1 MTRAQALNKLSA
13 RLPAHEARA
22 LLAGV
27 LKEAPAVFFARLREP
42 LPEAAWEKA
51 LRLAERRARGEPLQL
66 LLGFTE
72 FFGLPLALA
81 PGVLIPRPET
91 EGLVERA
98 LRFLEPRPRPRVLDV
113 GTGSGAIALAIK
125 ARRPDAR
132 VFASDV
138 SRAALELARKNARQL
153 GLEVAFLHA
162 PLTAGLTGLD
172 LIVSNPPYL
181 PEEDRETAPPELGF
195 EPETALFAGEEGLD
209 VARPL
214 AKEAL
219 RALRPGGGLLLELD
233 PRNVFLLAAE
243 LPGLGYRDVGV
254 GFDLSG
260 RARYLFGRRPGT
272 ASAEAA
278 G

>member
-1 MTRAQALNKLSA
+1 M
-13 RLPAHEARA
+13 
-22 LLAGV
+22 
-27 LKEAPAVFFARLREP
+27 
-42 LPEAAWEKA
+42 
-51 LRLAERRARGEPLQL
+51 
-66 LLGFTE
+66 
-72 FFGLPLALA
+72 
-81 PGVLIPRPET
+81 
-91 EGLVERA
+91 
-98 LRFLEPRPRPRVLDV
+98 
-113 GTGSGAIALAIK
+113 GTGTGAIALAIK

-132 VFASDV
+132 VFASDI
-138 SRAALELARKNARQL
+138 SAAALELARANARQL

-172 LIVSNPPYL
+172 LVVANPPYL
-181 PEEDRETAPPELGF
+181 PERDRGTAPPELGF
-195 EPETALFAGEEGLD
+195 EPETALFAGREGLD

-243 LPGLGYRDVGV
+243 LPGLGYRDAGV

-260 RARYLFGRRPGT
+260 RPRYLFGRRPG
-272 ASAEAA
+272 AAPAEAA

>member
-1 MTRAQALNKLSA
+1 LTRAEALKKLSA

-27 LKEAPAVFFARLREP
+27 LKEAPALFFARLREP
-42 LPEAAWEKA
+42 LPEAAWEEA

-72 FFGLPLALA
+72 FFGLALRPA

-98 LRFLEPRPRPRVLDV
+98 LHFLAPRPAPRVLDV
-113 GTGSGAIALAIK
+113 GTGSGAIALAVK
-125 ARRPDAR
+125 TRRPDAR
-132 VFASDV
+132 VFASDI
-138 SRAALELARKNARQL
+138 SAAALELARANARQL
-153 GLEVAFLHA
+153 GLEVTFIYA

-172 LIVSNPPYL
+172 LVVANPPYL
-181 PEEDRETAPPELGF
+181 PENDRETAPPELGF

>member
-1 MTRAQALNKLSA
+1 MTRAEALKKLSA

-27 LKEAPAVFFARLREP
+27 LKEAPALFFARLREP
-42 LPEAAWEKA
+42 LPEATWEKA

-66 LLGFTE
+66 LLGQTE
-72 FFGLPLALA
+72 FFGLALRLS
-81 PGVLIPRPET
+81 PGVLIPRSET

-98 LRFLEPRPRPRVLDV
+98 LRFLEGRPAPVVLDV
-113 GTGSGAIALAIK
+113 GTGTGAIALAIK

-132 VFASDV
+132 VFASDI
-138 SRAALELARKNARQL
+138 STAALELARANARQL
-153 GLEVAFLHA
+153 GLEVTFIHA

-172 LIVSNPPYL
+172 LVVANPPYL
-181 PEEDRETAPPELGF
+181 PERDRETAPPELGF

-214 AKEAL
+214 AEEAL

-254 GFDLSG
+254 GFDLSD
-260 RARYLFGRRPGT
+260 RPRYLFGRRPGT